1 MVVDMW
7 LTAPTG
13 RFYARWFG
21 FRVCAI
27 VFALVQHIF
36 FAPHTHKKPFL
47 KQKEVKTEII
57 NGKWQIET
65 IITKFSN
72 LNRRA

>member
-21 FRVCAI
+21 FGECAI
-27 VFALVQHIF
+27 VFALVQHILF
-36 FAPHTHKKPFL
+36 CSAYT
-47 KQKEVKTEII
+47 Q
-57 NGKWQIET
+57 ET
-65 IITKFSN
+65 VFETKGSKN
-72 LNRRA
+72 

>member
-36 FAPHTHKKPFL
+36 FGSAYTQETVFETKLYLRFAINKHFL
-47 KQKEVKTEII
+47 
-57 NGKWQIET
+57 
-65 IITKFSN
+65 
-72 LNRRA
+72 